1 MVSLV
6 AQELVTLP
14 DHPSS
19 LPVFS
24 RVPVAQSLVFCVMF
38 YISLF
43 VLLIL
48 AIVFLITHVTSHFF
62 SSNRCVL
69 TYDNHLVIKMYFI
82 YKKIY
87 QIKQIETKVEMNE
100 QEQKL
105 YILEMKLKKQ
115 IQSKKH
121 VN

>member
-1 MVSLV
+1 MVTRWVSLV

-24 RVPVAQSLVFCVMF
+24 RVPVAQSLVFCVMC

-43 VLLIL
+43 VLLIF
-48 AIVFLITHVTSHFF
+48 AIVFLVTPVASHFF

-69 TYDNHLVIKMYFI
+69 TYDHHLVVKMYFI
-82 YKKIY
+82 YKKY
-87 QIKQIETKVEMNE
+87 TKLNRLKQK
-100 QEQKL
+100 
-105 YILEMKLKKQ
+105 
-115 IQSKKH
+115 
-121 VN
+121 